1 MSRKTKRTRAR
12 DNKFFETLEN
22 GGLIMTVSNAAKIAG
37 YSRSSV
43 YDYKN
48 SDPVFAKRFNEIME
62 ERYDELE
69 ATAYDMAVNGDIDYK
84 IIVDKNGKK
93 KTVPIRKRHAGIVTF
108 LMSAN
113 RPEKY
118 RSNYKPPVI
127 DEGLPDGEIE
137 SRLEEK
143 LAALL
148 EVDLNETDA
157 QE

>member
-69 ATAYDMAVNGDIDYK
+69 ATAYD
-84 IIVDKNGKK
+84 
-93 KTVPIRKRHAGIVTF
+93 
-108 LMSAN
+108 
-113 RPEKY
+113 
-118 RSNYKPPVI
+118 
-127 DEGLPDGEIE
+127 
-137 SRLEEK
+137 
-143 LAALL
+143 
-148 EVDLNETDA
+148 
-157 QE
+157 

>member
-1 MSRKTKRTRAR
+1 MSRKTNRTRAR
-12 DNKFFETLEN
+12 DKKFFEILEN
-22 GGLIMTVSNAAKIAG
+22 GGLTMTVSKAAKAVG
-37 YSRSSV
+37 YSRRSV

-48 SDPVFAKRFNEIME
+48 SDPSFAERFEEIME

-84 IIVDKNGKK
+84 VVVDRNGKK
-93 KTVPIRKRHAGIVTF
+93 KTVPIKKRHAGIVTF

-118 RSNYKPPVI
+118 RPNYKPPVL
-127 DEGLPDGEIE
+127 DDNLPEAEIE

-143 LAALL
+143 LDALL
-148 EVDLNETDA
+148 GVNQNDSDD